1 MIHPRDMMMGLR
13 FFSRLPV
20 VLRKRL
26 TLAEASV
33 VVAQRLERREECFLS
48 NLRNSI
54 FGYPGSPYL
63 DLFGAA
69 GCEYGDAE
77 KLVHGEG
84 VEGAL
89 KILFHHGIYISVDEF
104 KGRRPAVRGG
114 TTIKLDPDSLRN
126 PCAAYH
132 VPVASGG
139 SRGGGTPVFMDLAFV
154 RGCAI
159 NSLFYFNAWG
169 GRNWRKATWEVPGA
183 GARFRL
189 IKYACFGSPPG
200 RWFSQIDPGDPSLD
214 PVFRLNSWGMHIA
227 SYFAGVPI
235 PRPIHTPLSNPQPL
249 LKWSQQV
256 IREGGVPHIFTFPS
270 SAVAACKA
278 AMNSGGDL
286 EGTRFTIGGEPIT
299 RARLDSVRSVG
310 ATALPRYGSMEC
322 GPIGYGC
329 MKPVE
334 VDEVHLLN
342 DLHALIQAGPE
353 GEVFGFPENG
363 LLITAL
369 HPRSPFVLLN
379 VSMGDEAVLSPRSCG
394 CPLEELGWHV
404 HLHTIRSYEK
414 LTSGGITFFGSDV
427 IHVLEVVLPE
437 RFGGGPTDYQLLEE
451 EGPGGVA
458 AVKLLVS
465 PSVGD
470 VDFEQ
475 VRTAFL
481 ESLAANSAVNQ
492 VMIRLWKE
500 SDVLTVERRNP
511 QQTRSGKV
519 LHFHIDQ
526 HRSFPT

>member
-1 MIHPRDMMMGLR
+1 MMMGLR

-20 VLRKRL
+20 VLRRRL

-33 VVAQRLERREECFLS
+33 VVAQRLQRREEYFLS
-48 NLRNSI
+48 NLRNSV
-54 FGYPGSPYL
+54 FAYPRSPYL

-69 GCEYGDAE
+69 GCEYGDVE
-77 KLVHGEG
+77 KIVHGEG
-84 VEGAL
+84 LESAL
-89 KILFHHGIYISVDEF
+89 KVLFHHGIYISVDEF
-104 KGRRPAVRGG
+104 KGRRPAIRGG
-114 TTIKLDPDSLRN
+114 KAIRLDPDSLRN

-139 SRGGGTPVFMDLAFV
+139 SRSGGTPVFMDLAFV

-159 NSLFYFNAWG
+159 DSLVYLNAWG
-169 GRNWRKATWEVPGA
+169 GRDWQKATWEVPGA

-189 IKYACFGSPPG
+189 IKYACFGSPPA
-200 RWFSQIDPGDPSLD
+200 RWFSQIDPEDPALD
-214 PVFRLNSWGMHIA
+214 PVFRLSGWGMHIA

-235 PRPIHTPLSNPQPL
+235 PKPVHTPLSNPQPL

-278 AMNSGGDL
+278 AMNTGGDL

-299 RARLDSVRSVG
+299 RVRLESVRSMG
-310 ATALPRYGSMEC
+310 AAALPRYGSMEC

-342 DLHALIQAGPE
+342 DLHALIQVGPE
-353 GEVFGFPENG
+353 GEAFGFSGNG

-379 VSMGDEAVLSPRSCG
+379 VSMGDEAIISPRSCG

-414 LTSGGITFFGSDV
+414 LTSGGITFLGSDV
-427 IHVLEVVLPE
+427 IHVLEVILPE

-451 EGPGGVA
+451 EGPDGKA

-465 PSVGD
+465 RSVGG

-475 VRTAFL
+475 VRTVFL
-481 ESLAANSAVNQ
+481 ESLAANSVVNQ

-511 QQTRSGKV
+511 QQTRAGKV